1 VFAWKKGTGRIVLS
15 VLFRKFA
22 LTKKYSMA
30 YADYIKQIEIDS
42 LWSGT
47 KHILWTLD
55 RKVNV
60 LSGINGV
67 GKSTILTKIIRSL
80 SQNSAHASH
89 TPKGIKLTLMPQ
101 TADEIRFDV
110 VRSFDRPLINAD
122 VMGKLDLSL
131 ATELD
136 WQLFQLQRKYLDY
149 QVNVGNQMI
158 AALQS

>member
-1 VFAWKKGTGRIVLS
+1 MFAWKKGTGRIVLS

-67 GKSTILTKIIRSL
+67 GNSTILTKIIRSL
-80 SQNSAHASH
+80 S
-89 TPKGIKLTLMPQ
+89 
-101 TADEIRFDV
+101 
-110 VRSFDRPLINAD
+110 
-122 VMGKLDLSL
+122 
-131 ATELD
+131 
-136 WQLFQLQRKYLDY
+136 
-149 QVNVGNQMI
+149 
-158 AALQS
+158 